1 MPDFTKL
8 AAYLDSFDSK
18 DENYDVVCFIK
29 SKIAQD
35 LSDPKTIN
43 NADDEELSDNDVT
56 MATPDQ
62 QAESNTEGDLM
73 SGAFREFDAL
83 NKMQK
88 EKEEVKL
95 SDKKVA
101 TKQNSLQSAG
111 SEDFPGIGQ
120 VHNQVNKVGQISLFD
135 ALQTRLK
142 K

>member
-8 AAYLDSFDSK
+8 AAYLDSFEHT

-29 SKIAQD
+29 TKIAQD
-35 LSDPKTIN
+35 LSDPRTIN
-43 NADDEELSDNDVT
+43 NSDDEELGDNDVT

-62 QAESNTEGDLM
+62 QAESNSEGALM
-73 SGAFREFDAL
+73 GGAFREFDAL

-95 SDKKVA
+95 PA
-101 TKQNSLQSAG
+101 TNTSAKHNSLQSAG

-120 VHNQVNKVGQISLFD
+120 IHNQVRKVGHVSLFD
-135 ALQTRLK
+135 ALQMRLK